1 VLQVIVIFSLSLAGS
16 LVGLSADLAHR
27 FAARKARNECIV
39 AGPGSARTAGRTTD
53 AVSTADPVITFGSIL
68 ACYGVLALALVC
80 AIPAPLAMERTV
92 LTFAFLC
99 VGGLV
104 GEISKSRGV
113 QLEADP
119 DAVDGPPAER
129 KPPSRGL
136 SLTLALVL
144 NLAFA
149 VLSAGQGLIDIVPA
163 SSAAPAPSA
172 ETSAHA
178 QELQPIFVVA
188 QRPESAQD
196 ERVGPAYQL

>member
-1 VLQVIVIFSLSLAGS
+1 VLQFIVIFSLTVVGS
-16 LVGLSADLAHR
+16 LVGLSADLAQR
-27 FAARKARNECIV
+27 LVARKARNEV
-39 AGPGSARTAGRTTD
+39 MAAGPGTARATSSAPP
-53 AVSTADPVITFGSIL
+53 ADPVITFGSIL
-68 ACYGVLALALVC
+68 ACYGALALALVY

-99 VGGLV
+99 VGGLI
-104 GEISKSRGV
+104 GEISKSSSSV
-113 QLEADP
+113 QPEADP
-119 DAVDGPPAER
+119 DAPDGPAVQR

-163 SSAAPAPSA
+163 STGARASNVGDP
-172 ETSAHA
+172 AHA
-178 QELQPIFVVA
+178 EELQPIFVVA
-188 QRPESAQD
+188 RRPESGPD